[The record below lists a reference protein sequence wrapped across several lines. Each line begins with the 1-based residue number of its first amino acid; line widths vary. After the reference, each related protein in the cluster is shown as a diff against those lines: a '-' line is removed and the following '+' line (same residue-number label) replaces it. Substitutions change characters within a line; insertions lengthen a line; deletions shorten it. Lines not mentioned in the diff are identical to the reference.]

1 MNAVGVFGARRAASA
16 PRRAGSANPH
26 GRARGGVLVVALVM
40 LAAGMTVAFAVA
52 ASATLELAMAERT
65 GARLRAVEAAEA
77 GIATTLRAGA
87 WSAATPWTASGDLP
101 EGGRWNARVALVA
114 SRFDPLGGPVEWLFE
129 ITSLGEAGS
138 ARAELAQ
145 GFRVLGPLPGVPELT
160 HWRQLD
166 PPP

>member
-1 MNAVGVFGARRAASA
+1 MQA
-16 PRRAGSANPH
+16 PRRRRLANPPS
-26 GRARGGVLVVALVM
+26 RTRGGVLVIALVM

-77 GIATTLRAGA
+77 GIATALRAGA
-87 WSAATPWTASGDLP
+87 WSAATPWTASGNLP
-101 EGGRWNARVALVA
+101 EGGRWYARVGLAA
-114 SRFDPLGGPVEWLFE
+114 SRLDPMGGPVEWLFE
-129 ITSLGEAGS
+129 ITSRGEAGS

>member
-1 MNAVGVFGARRAASA
+1 L
-16 PRRAGSANPH
+16 ANPPR
-26 GRARGGVLVVALVM
+26 RARGGVLVIALVM

-77 GIATTLRAGA
+77 GIATALRAGA
-87 WSAATPWTASGDLP
+87 WSAATPWAASGDLP
-101 EGGRWNARVALVA
+101 EGGRWHARVALAA
-114 SRFDPLGGPVEWLFE
+114 SRLDPLGGPVEWLFE
-129 ITSLGEAGS
+129 ITSRGEAGS

-160 HWRQLD
+160 RWRQLD

>member
-1 MNAVGVFGARRAASA
+1 MNAVPVCEARRAASA
-16 PRRAGSANPH
+16 PRRARLANPP
-26 GRARGGVLVVALVM
+26 GRARGGVLVVAIVM

-52 ASATLELAMAERT
+52 TSAALELAMAERT

-77 GIATTLRAGA
+77 GIAATLRAGA
-87 WSAATPWTASGDLP
+87 WSASTPWTATGDLP
-101 EGGRWNARVALVA
+101 EGGRWQVQVALAA
-114 SRFDPLGGPVEWLFE
+114 SRLDPMGGPVEWLFE

-138 ARAELAQ
+138 ARVALAQ
-145 GFRVLGPLPGVPELT
+145 GFRVFGPLPGVPELT